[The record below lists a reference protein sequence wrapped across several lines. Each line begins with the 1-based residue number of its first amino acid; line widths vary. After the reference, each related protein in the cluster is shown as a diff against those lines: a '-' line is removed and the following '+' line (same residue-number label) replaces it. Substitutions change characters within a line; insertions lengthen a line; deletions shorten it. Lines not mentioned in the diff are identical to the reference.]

1 MTPRSDRRR
10 EAPTLPPKRETDFP
24 RPAQSVAGF
33 FCAPETFDLRRSYR
47 APTAR
52 NDQGE
57 KRLRDKGGERSKT
70 RFDPGRL
77 YRAITR
83 HTDGRI
89 IHVRDFLAD
98 SDAEAILIVTARGS
112 NIRTDLWSNRGLVRR
127 FGSPGSEPAT
137 RPASSGGDR
146 PTQDG

>member
-1 MTPRSDRRR
+1 
-10 EAPTLPPKRETDFP
+10 
-24 RPAQSVAGF
+24 VAGF
-33 FCAPETFDLRRSYR
+33 FCAPETFNLRGPYR

-52 NDQGE
+52 NDQGD

-70 RFDPGRL
+70 RFDPARL

-137 RPASSGGDR
+137 RPASSG
-146 PTQDG
+146 